1 MAARSRT
8 FLTQPV
14 SEPTSQG
21 SGEASVHQAPRKR
34 RDGTHEATLLHE
46 SSAHRDAVLS
56 LDLCEAATS
65 SDAVHPED
73 ASLSKANGYVRWIL
87 SVGTDRVVK
96 AWSVDLQ
103 RLGQLTSVR
112 FINSERHALAIHT
125 SFLIK

>member
-1 MAARSRT
+1 M
-8 FLTQPV
+8 
-14 SEPTSQG
+14 SEATSQG
-21 SGEASVHQAPRKR
+21 NGEASIHQAPRRR

-56 LDLCEAATS
+56 LDLCEAAT
-65 SDAVHPED
+65 DAAHPDD
-73 ASLSKANGYVRWIL
+73 ASLPKANGHVRWIL

-112 FINSERHALAIHT
+112 FINSQRHALAVH
-125 SFLIK
+125 SSYLSK